1 MSLLPC
7 QQFIAQTFHS
17 NQRLRLGRVHL
28 NFLPDTP
35 HMGVQTVFVAE
46 RIIAPQRFAE
56 RINRNDLTFISG
68 QSFQKRM
75 LLGGQSNRFSI
86 LADLCSAEI
95 DRTAVKDNDR
105 IVLRIRA
112 AQYSRNA
119 QQQLL
124 RQKWFGNV
132 IIRTKTQSGQF
143 IGRFIFRCQ
152 EDHRH
157 IGKSA
162 DLPKQRKTI
171 PALSKIPSPSPTA
184 EKPSSK
190 PACTKPSCGR
200 AHIMASSRQ

>member
-1 MSLLPC
+1 
-7 QQFIAQTFHS
+7 
-17 NQRLRLGRVHL
+17 
-28 NFLPDTP
+28 
-35 HMGVQTVFVAE
+35 
-46 RIIAPQRFAE
+46 
-56 RINRNDLTFISG
+56 
-68 QSFQKRM
+68 M

-200 AHIMASSRQ
+200 AHITASSRQRSAQCWAMSAASSSVRRRQTPCSWWQSPLQPFWRQPPSRWPRASQPQPSRCMPFPE